1 MTARGINKLTALQ
14 VKKAKA
20 SPDKMYKLPDGGNL
34 YLRIDSS
41 GSKYWIFNY
50 TRPYIGKRN
59 DLSLGTYPEVTLEEA
74 RNIRDEY
81 KKLIKQGIDPATV
94 RLETKNQKL
103 KEAEHTFRVV
113 SAEWLKKR

>member
-1 MTARGINKLTALQ
+1 M
-14 VKKAKA
+14 
-20 SPDKMYKLPDGGNL
+20 
-34 YLRIDSS
+34 RIDSS

-50 TRPYIGKRN
+50 TRPYIRKRN

-103 KEAEHTFRVV
+103 KEAEHTFCVV
-113 SAEWLKKR
+113 STEWH

>member
-20 SPDKMYKLPDGGNL
+20 NPDKMYKLPDGGNL
-34 YLRIDSS
+34 YLRIDSN

-50 TRPYIGKRN
+50 TRPYIAKRN
-59 DLSLGTYPEVTLEEA
+59 DLSLGTYPEVALEEA
-74 RNIRDEY
+74 RTVRDDY

-94 RLETKNQKL
+94 RLETKNQK
-103 KEAEHTFRVV
+103 
-113 SAEWLKKR
+113 